1 MKHRI
6 LEEKWHIDFPEGF
19 KCRFI
24 TSDTENEILHQHE
37 YFEIFLTLSE
47 NITHHINN
55 KTEILKKGTLTF
67 IRPADVHVYTH
78 SKKPY
83 TFINLAFSKDL
94 ANSIFSCLGNN
105 FPMNAFL
112 TMEFPP
118 SVVLSESDAHSLK
131 ELLYEINIL
140 DFNNKKKKSLYCKM
154 ILITIFAKYFSQYI
168 SDSYDF
174 CPKWLDEVCK
184 LMSQKEYFVE
194 GIDAMVRLSGKSYEH
209 LSRSMK
215 KYKNITLSDFINN
228 IRLNHAANLLKY
240 TNLSITDIA
249 IECGYNNVSYF
260 PVCFKKKYG
269 ISPKTFRQKD

>member
-24 TSDTENEILHQHE
+24 TSETENKVLHQHE
-37 YFEIFLTLSE
+37 YYEIFLTLSE
-47 NITHHINN
+47 DITHHINN

-67 IRPADVHVYTH
+67 IRPDDVHVYTH

-83 TFINLAFSKDL
+83 TFINLAFSKEL

-118 SVVLSESDAHSLK
+118 SVVLSESDTHSLK
-131 ELLYEINIL
+131 ALLHEINML
-140 DFNNKKKKSLYCKM
+140 DFNNSKQKSLYCKM
-154 ILITIFAKYFSQYI
+154 ILITIFAKYFSHYI
-168 SDSYDF
+168 SNSQDT
-174 CPKWLDEVCK
+174 CPEWLNEVCN
-184 LMSQKEYFVE
+184 LMAQKKYFSE
-194 GIDAMVRLSGKSYEH
+194 GINAMVRLSGKSYEH
-209 LSRSMK
+209 LSRSIK
-215 KYKNITLSDFINN
+215 KYKNVTLSGFVNN

-260 PVCFKKKYG
+260 PTCFKKKYG
-269 ISPKTFRQKD
+269 LSPKTFRQKD